1 MYQNFKQTWRL
12 FKNQNLRKQL
22 IILLVVLVVYS
33 ILNHIPIPVANRENF
48 QNILLSNI
56 NSSGALGFANLFTG
70 GALGNFSIIMLGL
83 GPYINASIFIQLL
96 TGVIPALDNL
106 SKEGD
111 SGRAKINQITRVL
124 TLPLAFLQS
133 FAMISFVRNL
143 TENSNG
149 SDVLTG
155 ASLAVWVAIILAMI
169 AGSMIMMWLGEII
182 TEYSFGNGIS
192 ILILAGIVSRLPS
205 LFSGSLSV
213 SSATGGIFSILLLIG
228 LALIAISL
236 VILINEAV
244 RNVPIGY
251 TKKTAI
257 GAKLNF
263 LPIKLIT
270 VGVIPIIFAVAFLSI
285 PTFLAQIFAN
295 SSNVRLVSIS
305 NFINQ
310 HLSNTSWQ
318 YIIIYFILVILFNFF
333 YTSIVFKPKEVAE
346 NLNKSGGYIP
356 GIRPGKDTEDYLT
369 KLIFRVTG
377 VGAIAL
383 GLIAVLPFVLQ
394 KVFNVSSSLS
404 LGGTSMLIV
413 VGVILETAKQVKSK
427 AMSVDYDKFI

>member
-1 MYQNFKQTWRL
+1 MYQNLKQTWQL

-22 IILLVVLVVYS
+22 FILLGVLVVYS
-33 ILNHIPIPVANRENF
+33 ILNHVPIPVANRESF

-70 GALGNFSIIMLGL
+70 GALGNFSVIMLGL

-96 TGVIPALDNL
+96 TGVIPYLDNL
-106 SKEGD
+106 SKEGE
-111 SGRAKINQITRVL
+111 SGRSRINQITRVL

-133 FAMISFVRNL
+133 FAMISFIRNL
-143 TENSNG
+143 TRNDNG

-155 ASLAVWVAIILAMI
+155 ASLAIWVAIILSMI

-205 LFSGSLSV
+205 LFSGGLSV
-213 SSATGGIFSILLLIG
+213 SGATGGVFSVAMLII
-228 LALIAISL
+228 LALGAISL
-236 VILINEAV
+236 VILINEAL

-285 PTFLAQIFAN
+285 PTFLAQIFSH
-295 SSNVRLVSIS
+295 SSNVKLVTIS

-318 YIIIYFILVILFNFF
+318 YIIIYFVLVVLFNFF
-333 YTSIVFKPKEVAE
+333 YTSIVFKPTEVAE

-356 GIRPGKDTEDYLT
+356 GIRPGKDTEQYLA

-377 VGAIAL
+377 LGAVAL
-383 GLIAVLPFVLQ
+383 GSIAVLPFILQ
-394 KVFNVSSSLS
+394 KIFNISSSLS

-413 VGVILETAKQVKSK
+413 VGVILETVKQVKSK